1 VGSPARSPARS
12 PPPQSPPRSPARTP
26 RASSDDRVR
35 AAPPKNLSIESVCPA
50 ICEILDPRTQDTIR
64 SNRTVSG
71 ASDFVQSN
79 KLVAQIL
86 AMVCEDRG
94 VRAILIEL
102 LGADGVNFSV
112 RPSRRY
118 AAPHE
123 ELSFFELQLRAQAH
137 DEVCVLRR
145 QCCAARRPPP
155 RRGARAMPGVGNGT
169 GKARA
174 PPSRRA
180 PCRSC
185 LSSLSRARNRASNE
199 PIPHSNRPPSS
210 RMQVLC
216 GHQARGRNRK
226 EGGTTI
232 NPRDKAVKKCW
243 RDYDLIVLVMAST
256 RQAPGAARRPS
267 SGGAPKLPKFSDPG
281 FSDIEGDGAGGA
293 PPPPPSSQSE
303 PVTPPPA
310 PPSATPP
317 PGSPPAALSPSEPV
331 PPPPPSQ
338 PPNHRRQ
345 AEKLSA
351 LACSWSDDESVSS
364 ESSDLDCPI
373 EFGFDSEKS
382 TLTLSGVAVDVGN
395 KYRGQ

>member
-1 VGSPARSPARS
+1 
-12 PPPQSPPRSPARTP
+12 
-26 RASSDDRVR
+26 
-35 AAPPKNLSIESVCPA
+35 
-50 ICEILDPRTQDTIR
+50 
-64 SNRTVSG
+64 
-71 ASDFVQSN
+71 
-79 KLVAQIL
+79 
-86 AMVCEDRG
+86 
-94 VRAILIEL
+94 
-102 LGADGVNFSV
+102 
-112 RPSRRY
+112 
-118 AAPHE
+118 
-123 ELSFFELQLRAQAH
+123 
-137 DEVCVLRR
+137 
-145 QCCAARRPPP
+145 
-155 RRGARAMPGVGNGT
+155 
-169 GKARA
+169 
-174 PPSRRA
+174 
-180 PCRSC
+180 
-185 LSSLSRARNRASNE
+185 
-199 PIPHSNRPPSS
+199 
-210 RMQVLC
+210 MQVLC

-256 RQAPGAARRPS
+256 SQAPGAARHPS
-267 SGGAPKLPKFSDPG
+267 SGGAPKLPKSSDPG
-281 FSDIEGDGAGGA
+281 FSDVEGDGAGGA

-303 PVTPPPA
+303 PVTPPPG

-331 PPPPPSQ
+331 PPAPPSQ

-364 ESSDLDCPI
+364 ESSEQDCPI